1 MTLGLQERNDHEVDY
16 CSSALPPADGC
27 HGDPRHGDG
36 FVSRGAFAEALN
48 TDGTFV
54 QTDNG
59 QAADAAPADSA
70 DAQTS
75 DSASADPAPDA
86 GAADPT
92 VLDNGDTPTP
102 PASEIASAAG
112 LTGAGQTESTPAGTL
127 ATDLVEGKELAE
139 QQKQEET
146 AEAEATWNED
156 LGLWMTSKGATA

>member
-1 MTLGLQERNDHEVDY
+1 MRWTTVR
-16 CSSALPPADGC
+16 ALCRQLAVAAVTFTMVTGSLP
-27 HGDPRHGDG
+27 
-36 FVSRGAFAEALN
+36 VGAFAEALN

-75 DSASADPAPDA
+75 DSASADPAPDV

-92 VLDNGDTPTP
+92 ALDAGDTPTP

-112 LTGAGQTESTPAGTL
+112 LTGAG
-127 ATDLVEGKELAE
+127 
-139 QQKQEET
+139 
-146 AEAEATWNED
+146 
-156 LGLWMTSKGATA
+156 